1 MKIGLIGNMNNN
13 NFAFLRYLINLGYDA
28 NLIIFKNEISGNNKH
43 FSPKADSWNIRKWK
57 KYIIQS
63 NLSEDPVSIFNFPFS
78 YLFSLKS
85 IFETLSDKKN
95 VFKKPVKK
103 KEIFKLFSKYDFL
116 IGSGITP
123 AILNRVDI
131 KLDIFYPYSFGI
143 EWLGSP
149 TFKKKLQNKNF
160 IIRFL
165 AKKILK
171 NQLKGI
177 KSAKKI
183 ITVLD
188 SVTKNV
194 LSKHDLKAES
204 SFIPMLYN
212 LEKSPNKIHIGN
224 KNIIIKNRVKNIAN
238 EIVKSDFS
246 IFCHSRHI
254 WCNDENLNEEDWK
267 KINKNSDWIVRGF
280 SNFLKKTTKK
290 APILIMLE
298 YGKDFNE
305 TKNLCRDLK
314 IEKNVFWLPKLERK
328 NIMWFL
334 STIDVGVGEFYEIDN
349 MLFGGTGYEVLSSG
363 KPFIQSFNFN
373 EDSFK
378 KQYSSPLPPVLA
390 ASNII
395 EIENHLMKLSFDE
408 NYYKKISKSS
418 KAWFNKYCGIG
429 LAKTIIESSLQK

>member
-1 MKIGLIGNMNNN
+1 VKIGLIGNMNNN

-43 FSPKADSWNIRKWK
+43 FSPEADTWNIGKWK

-63 NLSEDPVSIFNFPFS
+63 NLSEDPVSVFNFPIS

-85 IFETLSDKKN
+85 IFEALLNKRN
-95 VFKKPVKK
+95 IFKKPVKK
-103 KEIFKLFSKYDFL
+103 KEIFKLFSQYDFL

-123 AILNRVDI
+123 AMLNRVDI

-149 TFKKKLQNKNF
+149 TFIKKLYNKNF
-160 IIRFL
+160 IIRFF
-165 AKKILK
+165 AKKILIR
-171 NQLKGI
+171 QLKGI
-177 KSAKKI
+177 KSANKI

-188 SVTKNV
+188 SVTKDV
-194 LSKHDLKAES
+194 LRKYNLKSES

-212 LEKSPNKIHIGN
+212 LEKLPNKIKTDN
-224 KNIIIKNRVKNIAN
+224 KKRIENITN
-238 EIVKSDFS
+238 EILKSDFS

-254 WCNDENLNEEDWK
+254 WFNDENLNKEDWK
-267 KINKNSDWIVRGF
+267 KINKNSDWLIRGF

-290 APILIMLE
+290 NPILIMLE
-298 YGKDFNE
+298 YGKDYNK

-314 IEKNVFWLPKLERK
+314 IEKNIFWLPKLERK

-334 STIDVGVGEFYEIDN
+334 SKIDVGIGEFYEIDN

-373 EDSFK
+373 KESFK